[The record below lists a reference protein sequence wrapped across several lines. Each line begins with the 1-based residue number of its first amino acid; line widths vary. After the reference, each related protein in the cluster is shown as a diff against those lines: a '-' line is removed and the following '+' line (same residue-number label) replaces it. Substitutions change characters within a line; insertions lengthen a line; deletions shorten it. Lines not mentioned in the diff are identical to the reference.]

1 LKEIGIS
8 IMRIEKDGKF
18 YRMRRGKLVQIPP
31 EWVGTQ
37 KFRRDRWKKD
47 QRAEFERL
55 AHKEDREVKKE
66 TLEDVENARVGELE
80 DPPA

>member
-47 QRAEFERL
+47 MRSEYERRD
-55 AHKEDREVKKE
+55 HKEDREAKKE
-66 TLEDVENARVGELE
+66 ALQELNARVGELE